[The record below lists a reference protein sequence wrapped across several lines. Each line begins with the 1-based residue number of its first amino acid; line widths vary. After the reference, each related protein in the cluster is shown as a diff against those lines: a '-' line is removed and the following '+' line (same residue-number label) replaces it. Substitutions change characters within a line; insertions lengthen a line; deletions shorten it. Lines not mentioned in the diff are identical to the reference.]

1 MFLFAAVLALVS
13 GSAIVTNRQV
23 GNAAEQE
30 MLADIVGQGA
40 SELGYLAGDYL
51 IHRESQHLERWQT
64 RFASFSRDL
73 ARLQADD
80 PGQQDLVRSL
90 QANAE
95 RLRAVFDSVASAVA
109 SAPPDPGAPIDPVL
123 LRIAWSRMAVQSQGL
138 ILDAARL
145 SEWWD
150 SREQQLQRRNG
161 TIVTVLIGVFGVYFL
176 MNYWLI
182 QRRMLTSLGRLQAGT
197 AVIGSGDLDFNIEAR
212 DNDEIGDLS
221 RAFNKMA
228 ADLRAATGQVLE
240 ERRRY
245 QELFELAPDGYVVT
259 DRKGTIQAANQAIS
273 ELLGLGTGELVGASL
288 EDFVAPADAPAFGE
302 YLERLAAGEGEPPLR
317 WEMRLQLNG
326 YEPVIHTAVAATA
339 SHSVVGEVEGLRW
352 LLRDVTR
359 EKQMQAAL
367 VHAGKL
373 SIAGRLAASLAH
385 EINNPLSAALG
396 CAELATEAF
405 ETGEDPTQH
414 LHVLCDALGRAS
426 RVVAQLREIHGE
438 PRSEEKQ
445 PADLNALV
453 EKVLL
458 LTSKKAGS
466 AGVEVSWERAENLPW
481 PAVMV
486 DSMQQVFLNLVLNAI
501 EAMEGPGRL
510 NVRFQQMRQP
520 ACVGVTFADDGPGI
534 PPKVL
539 EVLFE
544 PFNTT
549 KAQGSGLGLFI
560 SQNIVQQHGGTIEV
574 ETLAGQGTTFTVWL
588 PL

>member
-1 MFLFAAVLALVS
+1 
-13 GSAIVTNRQV
+13 
-23 GNAAEQE
+23 
-30 MLADIVGQGA
+30 
-40 SELGYLAGDYL
+40 L
-51 IHRESQHLERWQT
+51 I
-64 RFASFSRDL
+64 
-73 ARLQADD
+73 
-80 PGQQDLVRSL
+80 
-90 QANAE
+90 
-95 RLRAVFDSVASAVA
+95 
-109 SAPPDPGAPIDPVL
+109 
-123 LRIAWSRMAVQSQGL
+123 
-138 ILDAARL
+138 
-145 SEWWD
+145 
-150 SREQQLQRRNG
+150 
-161 TIVTVLIGVFGVYFL
+161 
-176 MNYWLI
+176 
-182 QRRMLTSLGRLQAGT
+182 
-197 AVIGSGDLDFNIEAR
+197 
-212 DNDEIGDLS
+212 
-221 RAFNKMA
+221 
-228 ADLRAATGQVLE
+228 
-240 ERRRY
+240 
-245 QELFELAPDGYVVT
+245 
-259 DRKGTIQAANQAIS
+259 
-273 ELLGLGTGELVGASL
+273 
-288 EDFVAPADAPAFGE
+288 APADTPTFGE
-302 YLERLAAGEGEPPLR
+302 YLERLVAGEGDSPLR
-317 WEMRLQLNG
+317 WEIRLQLNG

-339 SHSVVGEVEGLRW
+339 SRSVAGEVEGLRW

-405 ETGEDPTQH
+405 ETGQDPTQH

-438 PRSEEKQ
+438 QRSEEKQ
-445 PADLNALV
+445 PADLNVLV

-458 LTSKKAGS
+458 LTSKKAAS
-466 AGVEVSWERAENLPW
+466 ARVEVSWERAENLPW

-501 EAMEGPGRL
+501 EAMEGPGHL
-510 NVRFQQMRQP
+510 NVRLQQMRQP